1 MNKEHNKYLQK
12 RDAGVIQETDN
23 SHKGDL
29 GKCRRSQKTLIRN
42 NFRNKWKNYWKSIEE
57 DTKMKKK
64 SKAERKWDY
73 KLLR

>member
-1 MNKEHNKYLQK
+1 MNKEYNKYLQK

-42 NFRNKWKNYWKSIEE
+42 NFRNKWKNY
-57 DTKMKKK
+57 
-64 SKAERKWDY
+64 
-73 KLLR
+73 